1 MCIYLSIQFFVK
13 QGFFVG
19 RAFLGE
25 LLLRGVAVC
34 GGKVTEVGGKYAN
47 TSVDWVGFQWRR
59 KKDYGS
65 SGHSCQHFRKLR
77 QASMAPGEKIRK

>member
-1 MCIYLSIQFFVK
+1 MRIYLSIQFFVK

-47 TSVDWVGFQWRR
+47 TSVDWGELQWPKVSMTSGEGLR
-59 KKDYGS
+59 KWRA
-65 SGHSCQHFRKLR
+65 FLLKL
-77 QASMAPGEKIRK
+77 P